1 MIAWFKKL
9 HTFISSSRERERVCN
24 PGYPATLFLLQV
36 HISIIVNAEI
46 ATVAEKGFASD

>member
-24 PGYPATLFLLQV
+24 PATLFLLQV
-36 HISIIVNAEI
+36 HFSIIVNAEI

>member
-9 HTFISSSRERERVCN
+9 HTFISSSRERVCN
-24 PGYPATLFLLQV
+24 PATLFLLQG
-36 HISIIVNAEI
+36 HFSIIVNAEI